1 MLSNGW
7 LIGLSTTLLGAIVV
21 TGVAHRRTIVVLA
34 RQWIKRCLRAWNAF
48 HTNLP
53 VHNVR
58 TPPITQ
64 PDAFMWWTQS
74 AGGFI
79 SSQPVPGVRIEYL
92 AESGYFRIY
101 DQQDEVV
108 QTGGGD
114 GMIALRDNQI
124 VSVMLKGPQG
134 LVPIWP
140 LDDFDWLL
148 DEGVRLSSDKEGE

>member
-1 MLSNGW
+1 M
-7 LIGLSTTLLGAIVV
+7 
-21 TGVAHRRTIVVLA
+21 
-34 RQWIKRCLRAWNAF
+34 
-48 HTNLP
+48 
-53 VHNVR
+53 
-58 TPPITQ
+58 
-64 PDAFMWWTQS
+64 
-74 AGGFI
+74 
-79 SSQPVPGVRIEYL
+79 RIEYL
-92 AESGYFRIY
+92 AEIGYFRIY